1 MCQFILRIL
10 FFIEKKRDQ
19 GLFFNE
25 NFGIEHAKVIVLLS
39 NKKQGSKMK
48 KLNALL
54 VAGAL
59 FSSVANAELISTD
72 WKVAGDGYSTLDT
85 VSGLEWLDLSLTKG
99 MSYSTVE
106 SKTEAGGSFEG
117 WRLPTEAE
125 VIALINNSVLD
136 KGLIDYGD
144 YSSNSS
150 ATYSGDFASKFG
162 NFVGSHAE
170 EGVNTVAFSGVYS
183 NLMYTYEGRG
193 AYSKTATV
201 AYLDLVAGVFLVSDG
216 GMTLGST
223 TDSAISSY
231 QGASDVNAPL
241 AFGAIGLMLAGA
253 GLRSRKKK

>member
-1 MCQFILRIL
+1 MKNI
-10 FFIEKKRDQ
+10 
-19 GLFFNE
+19 GLL
-25 NFGIEHAKVIVLLS
+25 IA
-39 NKKQGSKMK
+39 
-48 KLNALL
+48 
-54 VAGAL
+54 VATL

-99 MSYSTVE
+99 MSYSAVE
-106 SKTEAGGSFEG
+106 TQIDAGGSFEG

-136 KGLIDYGD
+136 KDLIDYGD

-150 ATYSGDFASKFG
+150 ANYSGDFASKFG
-162 NFVGSHAE
+162 NFVGSHVE
-170 EGVNTVAFSGVYS
+170 EGVSTVAFSGVYS

-193 AYSKTATV
+193 VYSKTATV
-201 AYLDLVAGVFLVSDG
+201 AYLNLVAGVFLVSDG
-216 GMTLGST
+216 GMTLGSK
-223 TDSAISSY
+223 TDPAISSH

-253 GLRSRKKK
+253 GLRRRKD